1 MQSKR
6 DEERKRNKS
15 VTPFIKA
22 RNDREENRE
31 WEREGKGSGKSEDDQ
46 LPARPVRVS
55 DLISEGK
62 KKREKVWLGG
72 RIKEVCVMSC
82 SPRITSGAL
91 PDSHSQRENQAQ

>member
-62 KKREKVWLGG
+62 KKKKREGVAG
-72 RIKEVCVMSC
+72 RQNQGSMCDVMFAKDHQWGPS
-82 SPRITSGAL
+82 R
-91 PDSHSQRENQAQ
+91 